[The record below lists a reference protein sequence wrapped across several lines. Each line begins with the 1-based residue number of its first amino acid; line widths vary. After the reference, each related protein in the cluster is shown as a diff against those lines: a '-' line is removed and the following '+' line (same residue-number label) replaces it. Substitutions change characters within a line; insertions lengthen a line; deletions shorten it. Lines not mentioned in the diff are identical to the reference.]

1 VCSWRTSDPAEC
13 PLRCKSEKLG
23 SGGYIVGSI
32 AVASVTEVGGQQ
44 RQLRLDI
51 GLLSLPLQ
59 GA

>member
-1 VCSWRTSDPAEC
+1 VFMAHPDPAEC
-13 PLRCKSEKLG
+13 PLRCNSRS
-23 SGGYIVGSI
+23 SGVRLHSSSI

-51 GLLSLPLQ
+51 AFCRCHPQ